1 MARPHPLLID
11 LVAGR
16 ILRVPVEPGIVRSA
30 FEHRVGGL
38 LKTAVDLGA
47 SATQE
52 AMRMLDQAD
61 ISAWARNR
69 VVAEAMVEMAGVATD
84 LGIDIAFIKGVS
96 IETRWYGRLGERP
109 TWDVDAVLAPWH
121 RHRAPEL
128 VAALQ
133 PTHSMLP
140 HLESILK
147 KDRLQS
153 IDLGYRSLPVDL
165 HLDPLKFELADSRYP
180 ERIWEDLQTLDLEH
194 GSVRVFDPAASLFLA
209 ALSVNK
215 DRFRHLIGH
224 SDLIRIQADPSTDI
238 ARCESLAKGEGMLV
252 PLGAS
257 LAAVWS
263 DLGMTGGQTTVTSR
277 AWDVL
282 WGKSIRLLGEEAKVR
297 FRYRQSLIPLFD
309 LRRWPEVIASWRRRL
324 LPSRALLDHWYPQLR
339 GPYLARI
346 VSGRISRRL
355 QRRRQRQA
363 LRPGA

>member
-1 MARPHPLLID
+1 
-11 LVAGR
+11 
-16 ILRVPVEPGIVRSA
+16 
-30 FEHRVGGL
+30 
-38 LKTAVDLGA
+38 
-47 SATQE
+47 
-52 AMRMLDQAD
+52 
-61 ISAWARNR
+61 
-69 VVAEAMVEMAGVATD
+69 
-84 LGIDIAFIKGVS
+84 
-96 IETRWYGRLGERP
+96 
-109 TWDVDAVLAPWH
+109 
-121 RHRAPEL
+121 
-128 VAALQ
+128 
-133 PTHSMLP
+133 
-140 HLESILK
+140 
-147 KDRLQS
+147 
-153 IDLGYRSLPVDL
+153 
-165 HLDPLKFELADSRYP
+165 
-180 ERIWEDLQTLDLEH
+180 
-194 GSVRVFDPAASLFLA
+194 
-209 ALSVNK
+209 
-215 DRFRHLIGH
+215 
-224 SDLIRIQADPSTDI
+224 
-238 ARCESLAKGEGMLV
+238 MLV